1 MNRRGRMLLTVAV
14 ARPRPGHPQPVHR
27 IEPERRDRRQTAK
40 AFTLVEVLVA
50 LAVVMLLFSG
60 VITTYIT
67 SARQAEYAGYSL
79 AAQAVGIHQIE
90 QARSAVWDYSISK
103 NELTNLN
110 LLSWSYNTSTK
121 TGTGYTT
128 NVLDLPISSTNAVMV
143 TNFVTVKMIGLTGLT
158 NVQVQLVTVDTVWPF
173 PTKTGMRLFTNRT
186 AAYYGPDNR
195 DATSL

>member
-1 MNRRGRMLLTVAV
+1 MNLTVAN
-14 ARPRPGHPQPVHR
+14 ACLHR
-27 IEPERRDRRQTAK
+27 CCPKPAIRVQAELPDRRQTAK

-110 LLSWSYNTSTK
+110 LLSWTYNGTTK
-121 TGTGYTT
+121 VGTGFAT
-128 NVLDLPISSTNAVMV
+128 NVLDLPISSTNCVMV